1 MTELQFVANSFPVW
15 KAMLWVFYPMS
26 ILVFFELFL
35 GAVNDDDDDDGD
47 GGKPILAYTPS
58 A

>member
-26 ILVFFELFL
+26 ILVAFELFL
-35 GAVNDDDDDDGD
+35 GAVNDDDDDGD